1 MAIVIFFFNKDGVE
15 KKLIVNISSKIS
27 TLLKSSV
34 KISDVEFKYNG
45 DLVINS
51 LSILDHKSDTL
62 IYIDRI
68 VTSILTPTN
77 ILTSN
82 TKLNSL
88 YLSNGVIKINKHP
101 GDSLTNYQIFFNK
114 IKRDNSQNIEN
125 FSLNLKDL
133 NFKNFRIELLD
144 NEKKVNQLTDFKLNI
159 SDFLYSSSKID
170 LKINNISYV
179 DLYGF
184 DLLEFESEISYNQS
198 RLNITDFSI
207 QSSNSFIKGDLK
219 LSNIN
224 EDSYINS
231 LIVVDLLDSQVSTN
245 DLKLYYNSIVP
256 NELLTFNSSLK
267 GSLDSL
273 LTGSLDFK
281 FGSNTT
287 AKIKFSISDLLKDI
301 KVNTVLEEFYTN
313 YDDLIKFPYISNFNL
328 PEFLNSAEFISITG
342 LCDYS
347 NNLLNNKYVVNTNFG
362 RIYVDLNLM
371 DFLDTSKESSLY
383 GTIKLNDFIF
393 NNFSL
398 FNANIRTSADFI
410 LDGSVLSNMILNTSL
425 SGVIKELYVDDA
437 LFSNI
442 LINGTTNND
451 VFTAKISS
459 ENKDLNFDLNSIID
473 YSENIKNLNIKL
485 DIMNFDLGSQNYF
498 NGGLNLN
505 IKGSNIKDLI
515 GDVHF
520 TDSYY
525 NNKEKTYFI
534 ENFRLSSLFKNGKRI
549 FNVNSPEL
557 LTGFIEGDFDIKKL
571 SNYFEESIKY
581 NIYENDFSFVNDSKL
596 STIFEFDIHN
606 DFINIL
612 YPNLTFGKNTL
623 INGVIDEDPA
633 NFKLNISSPTIQL
646 NSFTA
651 NNVSITVDNS
661 KEVDNFNFQAD
672 NIILSDN
679 NTLKYLHIKKS
690 IINDSTIVKLDFK
703 NNNQYSDE
711 LQADVYYSSVNQ
723 KLKFGLINSFIK
735 YRDKDWSLSL
745 DSTSTF
751 DANNYS
757 LEFNK
762 VKIFNNSEKIFIDV
776 KYVKN
781 SYSQLKLLFDNLS
794 LENLPLKSNKFK
806 LTGNIDGEFIYDS
819 ESNAESKLIVDNI
832 YLNNHKFGVLDISL
846 NYDSVLKKHNVES
859 TLKNNLKETMNSY
872 GFLFYDGN
880 NTSINIITN
889 FNKFPINS
897 LNIIGK
903 NNVNKIRG
911 DVSGFFKIK
920 NNLFS
925 PNITGSLVV
934 NNSGLTVPYTKVDYR
949 FANNSVVKLT
959 DTEFTFDNIA
969 VDESKYNSKGL
980 LNGKV
985 SHNKFK
991 DWFLDLQISSDRL
1004 LVLDTEDINNPVYYG
1019 TAFVSGDIMINGPGE
1034 RLSFD
1039 ANISSEKGTVFNIP
1053 LNDSKNFTENISYI
1067 KFVSSTDKTNNEKDY
1082 KFNNI
1087 KGIELDFNLN
1097 INENAEIEILIDKT
1111 TGSTIRGYGNGNLI
1125 MEINNKGKFNMFGDF
1140 VVDNGKYNFVYAG
1153 ILKKEFDLKSGGSL
1167 SWNGDPMKAFI
1178 NLETSYSKIEANP
1191 SILLDNPV
1199 NLSIP
1204 VNVNVNLIGEL
1215 LNPSPEFKLEF
1226 PNVDSSI
1233 NNELQYRLNDKESNQ
1248 FQALSLLA
1256 TGSFQNDINFNQ
1268 QALFGNL
1275 AESAASIIN
1284 NILFDENDKL
1294 KFGLDYQI
1302 GENTPNYQSNDE
1314 FGVTLS
1320 TRLSENILI
1329 NGKLGV
1335 PIGGVSETVIAGDF
1349 EIELK
1354 LNSDRTLTMKIFNRE
1369 NTIRN
1374 FGEQIGYT
1382 QGVGVSYNV
1391 EFTDFK
1397 KLIKK
1402 LFK

>member
-1 MAIVIFFFNKDGVE
+1 M
-15 KKLIVNISSKIS
+15 
-27 TLLKSSV
+27 
-34 KISDVEFKYNG
+34 
-45 DLVINS
+45 
-51 LSILDHKSDTL
+51 
-62 IYIDRI
+62 
-68 VTSILTPTN
+68 
-77 ILTSN
+77 
-82 TKLNSL
+82 
-88 YLSNGVIKINKHP
+88 
-101 GDSLTNYQIFFNK
+101 
-114 IKRDNSQNIEN
+114 
-125 FSLNLKDL
+125 
-133 NFKNFRIELLD
+133 
-144 NEKKVNQLTDFKLNI
+144 
-159 SDFLYSSSKID
+159 
-170 LKINNISYV
+170 
-179 DLYGF
+179 
-184 DLLEFESEISYNQS
+184 
-198 RLNITDFSI
+198 
-207 QSSNSFIKGDLK
+207 
-219 LSNIN
+219 
-224 EDSYINS
+224 
-231 LIVVDLLDSQVSTN
+231 
-245 DLKLYYNSIVP
+245 
-256 NELLTFNSSLK
+256 
-267 GSLDSL
+267 
-273 LTGSLDFK
+273 
-281 FGSNTT
+281 
-287 AKIKFSISDLLKDI
+287 
-301 KVNTVLEEFYTN
+301 
-313 YDDLIKFPYISNFNL
+313 
-328 PEFLNSAEFISITG
+328 
-342 LCDYS
+342 
-347 NNLLNNKYVVNTNFG
+347 
-362 RIYVDLNLM
+362 
-371 DFLDTSKESSLY
+371 
-383 GTIKLNDFIF
+383 
-393 NNFSL
+393 
-398 FNANIRTSADFI
+398 
-410 LDGSVLSNMILNTSL
+410 
-425 SGVIKELYVDDA
+425 
-437 LFSNI
+437 
-442 LINGTTNND
+442 
-451 VFTAKISS
+451 
-459 ENKDLNFDLNSIID
+459 
-473 YSENIKNLNIKL
+473 
-485 DIMNFDLGSQNYF
+485 
-498 NGGLNLN
+498 
-505 IKGSNIKDLI
+505 
-515 GDVHF
+515 
-520 TDSYY
+520 
-525 NNKEKTYFI
+525 
-534 ENFRLSSLFKNGKRI
+534 
-549 FNVNSPEL
+549 
-557 LTGFIEGDFDIKKL
+557 
-571 SNYFEESIKY
+571 
-581 NIYENDFSFVNDSKL
+581 

-934 NNSGLTVPYTKVDYR
+934 NNSGLTVPYTNVDYR

-1302 GENTPNYQSNDE
+1302 GENTPDYQSNDE